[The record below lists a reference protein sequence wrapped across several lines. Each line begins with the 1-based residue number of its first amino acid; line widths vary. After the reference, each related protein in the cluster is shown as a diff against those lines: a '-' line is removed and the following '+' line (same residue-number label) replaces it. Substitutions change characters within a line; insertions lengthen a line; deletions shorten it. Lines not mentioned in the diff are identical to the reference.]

1 MSRIETENLYIEVIP
16 VGEIGT
22 NCCIVKNKKSNEGF
36 LIDPGAWAEEIIG
49 RIEDEGVLL
58 NAILLTHGHFD
69 HIMAVNKIR
78 EKYRAEVY
86 AGEKEAKLLS
96 EPSLNASQVVGSPY
110 IVNTPEH
117 LLREGDKIELA
128 GVEISVIETPGHTI
142 GGVCYYIK
150 EEGILFCGDTL
161 FMESIGRTDLP
172 TGSGP
177 ELLRSVRE
185 KLSVLPEDVVAVPGH
200 GPKTTIGYEKRNNP
214 YM

>member
-1 MSRIETENLYIEVIP
+1 MSKIETGKLCIEIMP

-22 NCCIVKNKKSNEGF
+22 NCCIVFNKSTKEGF
-36 LIDPGAWAEEIIG
+36 VVDPGAWAEKILAKVKEEEI
-49 RIEDEGVLL
+49 RLSAV
-58 NAILLTHGHFD
+58 LLTHGHFD
-69 HIMAVNKIR
+69 HIMAVNEIR
-78 EKYRAEVY
+78 EKLRAEVY
-86 AGEKEAKLLS
+86 AGENEESLLKD
-96 EPSLNASQVVGSPY
+96 PLLNASEVVGSPY

-128 GVEISVIETPGHTI
+128 GVTIRVIETPGHTV
-142 GGVCYYIK
+142 GGVCYYIE
-150 EEGILFCGDTL
+150 EEGLLFCGDTL

-177 ELLRSVRE
+177 ALLRSVRE
-185 KLSVLPEDVVAVPGH
+185 KLAVLPDDVVAIPGH